1 MVVYCHFNNQYFGYF
16 GNSLYF
22 HFQQKKN
29 IKKGGKLKATQFYP
43 NKKSNRGIG
52 NIFFKIMENQEKQIK
67 INLDPVLYA
76 LSNMNIGFNEEVF
89 DFLMVSGNQA
99 RQFRAS
105 PKHAKRIYLL
115 LGKYL
120 DEYEKKFGP
129 LETKLPERRETTQER
144 KIGFDG

>member
-1 MVVYCHFNNQYFGYF
+1 M
-16 GNSLYF
+16 
-22 HFQQKKN
+22 
-29 IKKGGKLKATQFYP
+29 AD
-43 NKKSNRGIG
+43 
-52 NIFFKIMENQEKQIK
+52 EEKQIK

-115 LGKYL
+115 LGRYL
-120 DEYEKKFGP
+120 TEYENKFGS
-129 LETKLPERRETTQER
+129 LETQLPEKKGTETEE
-144 KIGFDG
+144 KIGFEK

>member
-1 MVVYCHFNNQYFGYF
+1 M
-16 GNSLYF
+16 
-22 HFQQKKN
+22 
-29 IKKGGKLKATQFYP
+29 AEET
-43 NKKSNRGIG
+43 
-52 NIFFKIMENQEKQIK
+52 KQIK

-76 LSNMNIGFNEEVF
+76 LSNVNIGVSEEVF

-120 DEYEKKFGP
+120 AEYEKKFGP
-129 LETKLPERRETTQER
+129 LETQLPEKKETGKEEEL
-144 KIGFDG
+144 GFK